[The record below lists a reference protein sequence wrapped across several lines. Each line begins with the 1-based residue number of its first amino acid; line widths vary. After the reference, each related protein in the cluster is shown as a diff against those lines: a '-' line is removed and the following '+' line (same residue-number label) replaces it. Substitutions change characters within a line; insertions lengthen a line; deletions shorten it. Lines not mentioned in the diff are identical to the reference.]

1 MLDIVT
7 MKFGGSSVANTDAI
21 TRVCEIVRQTLGR
34 TSRHVAVVVSAM
46 AGVTDMLQGG
56 TIAAAEGRPEVYR
69 PIITS
74 LRERHHAVVEDLFW
88 NGHDSTLESIDALL
102 DEFERC
108 CESIAV
114 LGEATPRALDY
125 TMGTGELLSS
135 TLLAAAL
142 RQDGLPG
149 VAVDASRIIVTDKRF
164 QAATPQSAPTFE
176 NARQQIIPLLQ
187 EGKIPVI
194 TGFIGASAD
203 GIRTTLGRG
212 GSDYSAA
219 LMGIALE
226 SNEVWIWTDVDGVMT
241 ADPRIIPDARSIET
255 LSYAEVGELAFFGAK
270 VLHPKTIRPV
280 VEAQIPLRVKNTFNP
295 EAPGTLILTEPRQN
309 GSIKAV
315 TGIPEMSLITVA
327 GRGMIGV
334 PGIAA
339 RTFSAVASTATS
351 VLLIS
356 QASSEQSICFVVPKS
371 RSEAVVAA
379 LRAEFD
385 HEMGRGDI
393 DLVAAK
399 DDVSVITVVGAGM
412 RGTPGVAGRIFTATG
427 EHGVNVIA
435 IAQGS
440 SECSISLV
448 VDGTQ
453 HTQAVSAIHALT
465 LRQPTGRLA

>member
-21 TRVCEIVRQTLGR
+21 TRVCEIVRQAHKR
-34 TSRHVAVVVSAM
+34 DSRHVAVVVSAM
-46 AGVTDMLQGG
+46 SGVTDLLQEG
-56 TIAAAEGRPEVYR
+56 TIAAAQGRPEVYR

-74 LRERHHAVVEDLFW
+74 LREKHHAVVEDLFW
-88 NGHDSTLESIDALL
+88 NGHDTTLESIDELL

-135 TLLAAAL
+135 ILLAAAL
-142 RQDGLPG
+142 RQAGLPG

-164 QAATPQSAPTFE
+164 QAATPQTAPTCE
-176 NARQQIIPLLQ
+176 KARQQIIPLLQ
-187 EGKIPVI
+187 EEKIPVI
-194 TGFIGASAD
+194 TGFIGASSD
-203 GIRTTLGRG
+203 GVRTTLGRG

-219 LMGIALE
+219 LIGIALE
-226 SNEVWIWTDVDGVMT
+226 SDEVWIWTDVDGVMT
-241 ADPRIIPDARSIET
+241 ADPRIIPDARSIDT

-280 VEAQIPLRVKNTFNP
+280 IEAQIPLRVKNTFKP
-295 EAPGTLILTEPRQN
+295 EAPGTLILAEPRQN

-315 TGIPEMSLITVA
+315 TGIPKMSLITIA

-371 RSEAVVAA
+371 RSEAVVAS
-379 LRAEFD
+379 LRAEFE

-412 RGTPGVAGRIFTATG
+412 RGTPGIAGRIFTATG

-465 LRQPTGRLA
+465 LRQPTGQVP